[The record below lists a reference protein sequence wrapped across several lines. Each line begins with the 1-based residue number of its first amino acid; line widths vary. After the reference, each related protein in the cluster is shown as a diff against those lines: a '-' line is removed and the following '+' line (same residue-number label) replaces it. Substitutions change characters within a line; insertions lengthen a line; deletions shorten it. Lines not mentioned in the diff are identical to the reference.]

1 MTHDRHER
9 FLKDGPLHALRLGD
23 PSLRTLVFLHGITGS
38 RRYFERRVAPL
49 ARTHRLVIPDL
60 LGFGLSPKPPVDYTI
75 PRFTRSVRSLMED
88 EKIAGR
94 PHVIVGHSL
103 GALIGIQ
110 YAIEHPGEVEA
121 LVLLSLPR
129 FTSYEEAHRLFWL
142 GSPSYRKLLKEHS
155 FGENIAQMRRS
166 GVDLFLKYLVKFPWG
181 VLADC
186 RKFTMRSLTS
196 TLEHCLLNYRLDDV
210 LPALSP
216 VPVLMVHGLRD
227 GVAPFDN
234 IKHLPGEYP
243 FMRLEV
249 IPSSGH
255 HVFLTHTRRSLR
267 LMEDFLAGVPDRAHD
282 GGAAPLATPMA
293 RRQ

>member
-9 FLKDGPLHALRLGD
+9 FLKDGPLHALRMGD
-23 PSLRTLVFLHGITGS
+23 PSARKLVFLHGITGS
-38 RRYFERRVAPL
+38 RRYFHRRVTPL
-49 ARTHRLVIPDL
+49 AKSHRIVIPDL
-60 LGFGLSPKPPVDYTI
+60 LGFGLSPKPHVDYTI
-75 PRFTRSVRSLMED
+75 PRFSQSVRLLMQD
-88 EKIAGR
+88 EKIAGS

-103 GALIGIQ
+103 GALIGIH
-110 YAIEHPGEVEA
+110 YAIEHPDEVEA
-121 LVLLSLPR
+121 LILLNLPR
-129 FTSYEEAHRLFWL
+129 FSSYEEAHRLFWL

-155 FGENIAQMRRS
+155 IGENIAQARRS

-196 TLEHCLLNYRLDDV
+196 TLDNCLLNYRLDDV
-210 LPALSP
+210 LPRLRP
-216 VPVLMVHGLRD
+216 LPVLLVHGQRD
-227 GVAPFDN
+227 GVAPLDN
-234 IKHLPGEYP
+234 IRHLPADYP
-243 FMRLEV
+243 YMRLEV

-267 LMEDFLAGVPDRAHD
+267 LIEDFLASVPSRETS
-282 GGAAPLATPMA
+282 GGAESRATSMA

>member
-9 FLKDGPLHALRLGD
+9 FLNDGPLHALRMGD
-23 PSLRTLVFLHGITGS
+23 PARRTLVFLHGITGS

-75 PRFTRSVRSLMED
+75 PRFTRSVRALMED

-234 IKHLPGEYP
+234 IKHLPGDYP

-267 LMEDFLAGVPDRAHD
+267 LMEDFLAGVPDRAHG